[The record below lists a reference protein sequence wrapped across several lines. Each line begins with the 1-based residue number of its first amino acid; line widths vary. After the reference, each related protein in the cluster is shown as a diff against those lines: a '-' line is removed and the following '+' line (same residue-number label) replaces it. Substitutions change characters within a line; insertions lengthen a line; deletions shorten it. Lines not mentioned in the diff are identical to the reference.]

1 MPRAIKDAASK
12 ARRILAR
19 ETDIK
24 LSEFLAFLILYASLY
39 TLAVAFFARASARA
53 FGLY

>member
-1 MPRAIKDAASK
+1 MPQAIKHAASK
-12 ARRILAR
+12 ARRVFAR

-24 LSEFLAFLILYASLY
+24 RSEFLAFLILYASLY
-39 TLAVAFFARASARA
+39 TLAVALFARASARA